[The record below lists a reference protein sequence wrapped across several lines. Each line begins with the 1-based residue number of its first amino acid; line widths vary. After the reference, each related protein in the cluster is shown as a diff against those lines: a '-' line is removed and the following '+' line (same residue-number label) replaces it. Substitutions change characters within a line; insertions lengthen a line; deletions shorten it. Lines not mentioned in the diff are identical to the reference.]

1 MSYDINVPLDT
12 RAGENGALGGV
23 VWCGMDSY
31 EHERYVE
38 TDTSMT
44 PQADFSLKP
53 DDLMFVAMLTAWVL
67 IVALVSYLLLGW
79 AGAGAVVSA
88 ASLYAAAMIAVQSRE
103 VRRPRS
109 H

>member
-1 MSYDINVPLDT
+1 MYARLVVKAWTALRT
-12 RAGENGALGGV
+12 AGTAHHPAL
-23 VWCGMDSY
+23 
-31 EHERYVE
+31 
-38 TDTSMT
+38 
-44 PQADFSLKP
+44 SLKP